1 MQSNDILFEELT
13 GKNGNIG
20 LITLNRPQAL
30 NALNHHMFKVM
41 RIHLNTWQ
49 GQPSIKA
56 VLIRAA
62 EGRAFCA
69 GGDVKSVYE
78 KRLNKANDVEDFF
91 KDEYAVNRLI
101 YHYPK
106 PYIALLNGIT
116 MGGGAGVSI
125 HGSHRIATERMS
137 FAMPETAIGF
147 FPDIGA
153 SYFLSRV
160 PHKIGFYLGL
170 SGNRIAYNDVFD
182 LGLVDYVISSDKQNQ
197 LIQCLVETDLPSKQA
212 VTNIINDFTIPVPS
226 GELLKHKQVIESC
239 FSYPSVEKI
248 LEALELSTDWC
259 KQVANTLNT
268 KSPTSLKVTLQELI
282 RGEQLDFDAC
292 MDMEYVMMQQF
303 LTSYDFLEGV
313 RAVLIEK
320 DKNPKWQPSHL
331 NAVTEDSVLGYFE
344 CDKSQVL

>member
-1 MQSNDILFEELT
+1 MHDILFEELT

-20 LITLNRPQAL
+20 LITLNRPSVL
-30 NALNHHMFKVM
+30 NALNHAMFKTM
-41 RIHLNTWQ
+41 HEYLSTWQ

-56 VLIRAA
+56 VIIRAT

-78 KRLNKANDVEDFF
+78 KRLNKADDVGDFF

-101 YHYPK
+101 YHYSK
-106 PYIALLNGIT
+106 PYIALLDGIT
-116 MGGGAGVSI
+116 MGGGAGVSL
-125 HGSHRIATERMS
+125 HGSHRVATERMS
-137 FAMPETAIGF
+137 FAMPETTIGF
-147 FPDIGA
+147 FPDVGG

-160 PHKIGFYLGL
+160 PYKIGFYLGL
-170 SGNRIAYNDVFD
+170 SGDRIAYNDVFN
-182 LGLVDYVISSDKQNQ
+182 LGLVDYVISSDKKNQ

-212 VTNIINDFTIPVPS
+212 VTEIIKNFSMHVPS
-226 GELLKHKQVIESC
+226 SELIKHKQVIESC

-248 LEALELSTDWC
+248 LAALNLSTDWC
-259 KQVANTLNT
+259 RQVAHTLKT

-303 LTSYDFLEGV
+303 LSSHDFLEGV
-313 RAVLIEK
+313 RAVLIDK

-331 NAVTEDSVLGYFE
+331 NEVTEDDVLHYFE
-344 CDKSQVL
+344 CDKSQVF